1 MCIINGEI
9 FIKDMNDDILKRY
22 IKGVASVKEREIVM
36 NWIEESEQ
44 NAKDFHSKKTAWVFD
59 NFPDKEATSD
69 VCSDIRK
76 KIKPGL
82 SYKTIFMKAAA
93 IVVLPIT
100 IFAGYQYYSYSKKL
114 VQVEQSY
121 ITAKAEIPVQSR
133 VTMNYEVNP
142 GVKGLVELPDGSK
155 VWLNSCSNLKCPDKF
170 DSTFRM
176 VELSGEGYFK
186 VVSNKEWPMY
196 VKTSKG
202 ITVKVTGTEF
212 NLSSYDN
219 DDVLKFTLVS
229 GAVTLIRESNKQEI
243 AVNALEEIVIP
254 DNSRLKGKRGQADI
268 HLNTSWKDGYLIFEN
283 TPLEEVVKKM
293 ERWYGVSFIAKD
305 PELLKYNFT
314 ANFKSE
320 SITQVLE
327 LLKITSNIGYSI
339 KDSRVTLFF
348 R

>member
-9 FIKDMNDDILKRY
+9 FIKDMNDEILKRY
-22 IKGVASVKEREIVM
+22 IKGIASAKEREIVM
-36 NWIEESEQ
+36 NWIEENEQ
-44 NAKDFHSKKTAWVFD
+44 NAKVFHSKKTDWVFD
-59 NFPDKEATSD
+59 NFPDKDAPSE
-69 VCSDIRK
+69 VCSGIRK

-82 SYKTIFMKAAA
+82 SYKTIFMRAAA
-93 IVVLPIT
+93 IVVLPLT
-100 IFAGYQYYSYSKKL
+100 LFAGYQYYSYSQKL
-114 VQVEQSY
+114 VQVEQRY
-121 ITAKAEIPVQSR
+121 ISAKAEIPAQNR

-155 VWLNSCSNLKCPDKF
+155 VWLNSHSNLKCPDKF

-219 DDVLKFTLVS
+219 DNELKFTLVS
-229 GAVTLIRESNKQEI
+229 GSVTLIRESNKQEI
-243 AVNALEEIVIP
+243 AVNTKEEVVIP
-254 DNSRLKGKRGQADI
+254 DNARVKGKRMQADI
-268 HLNTSWKDGYLIFEN
+268 VLNTAWKDGYLIFDN
-283 TPLEEVVKKM
+283 TPIEEVIKKM
-293 ERWYGVSFIAKD
+293 ERWYGVSFVAKD

-327 LLKITSNIGYSI
+327 LLKITSNISYSI
-339 KDSRVTLFF
+339 KDNRVTLFF

>member
-1 MCIINGEI
+1 
-9 FIKDMNDDILKRY
+9 MNEEILKRY
-22 IKGVASVKEREIVM
+22 IKGSASAKEREEVLY
-36 NWIEESEQ
+36 WIEESEQ
-44 NAKDFHSKKTAWVFD
+44 NAKIFYSKKATWVFD
-59 NFPDKEATSD
+59 NFPDKEATKNVGS
-69 VCSDIRK
+69 SIRK
-76 KIKPGL
+76 KIKHSL
-82 SYKTIFMKAAA
+82 SAREVFVRVAAVMV
-93 IVVLPIT
+93 IPLT
-100 IFAGYQYYSYSKKL
+100 IFACYQYFSYSKKL
-114 VQVEQSY
+114 IQVKEN
-121 ITAKAEIPVQSR
+121 ITIAKAEIPVQNR
-133 VTMNYEVNP
+133 VTINYAVNL

-155 VWLNSCSNLKCPDKF
+155 VWLNSSSNLKCPDRF

-176 VELSGEGYFK
+176 VELRGEGYFT

-219 DDVLKFTLVS
+219 DDELKFTLVS

-243 AVNALEEIVIP
+243 AVNMKEEVVIP
-254 DNSRLKGKRGQADI
+254 DNVKVKGKRGQADI
-268 HLNTSWKDGYLIFEN
+268 ILNTAWKDGFLIFEN
-283 TPLEEVVKKM
+283 TPMEEVIKKM
-293 ERWYGVSFIAKD
+293 ERWYGVNFITRN
-305 PELLKYNFT
+305 PELLNYNFT

-339 KDSRVTLFF
+339 KDNNVTLFF

>member
-9 FIKDMNDDILKRY
+9 FIKDMNDEILKRY
-22 IKGVASVKEREIVM
+22 IKGVASAKEREIVM

-44 NAKDFHSKKTAWVFD
+44 NARVFHEKKTTWVFD
-59 NFPDKEATSD
+59 NFPDKDATKE

-82 SYKTIFMKAAA
+82 SYKTIFMRAAA
-93 IVVLPIT
+93 ALFIPLT
-100 IFAGYQYYSYSKKL
+100 IYTVYQYFSYSEK
-114 VQVEQSY
+114 
-121 ITAKAEIPVQSR
+121 ITEFSKSIAVAKAEIPVQNR
-133 VTMNYEVNP
+133 VAVNYTVNP

-155 VWLNSCSNLKCPDKF
+155 VWLNSHSNLKCPDKF
-170 DSTFRM
+170 DSTFRL

-219 DDVLKFTLVS
+219 DNELKFTLVS
-229 GAVTLIRESNKQEI
+229 GFVTLIRESNNQEI
-243 AVNALEEIVIP
+243 AVNALEEIIIP
-254 DNSRLKGKRGQADI
+254 DNIKTKGKRGQADI
-268 HLNTSWKDGYLIFEN
+268 HLNTAWKDGYLIFEN
-283 TPLEEVVKKM
+283 TPMEEVVKKM